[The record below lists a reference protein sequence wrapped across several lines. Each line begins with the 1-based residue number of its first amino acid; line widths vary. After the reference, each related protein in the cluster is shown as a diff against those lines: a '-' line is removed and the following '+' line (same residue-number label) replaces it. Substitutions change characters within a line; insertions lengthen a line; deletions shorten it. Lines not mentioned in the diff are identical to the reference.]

1 MTTIEFKENGIIIWD
16 ITIENGEATFWD
28 TVPEIAVPLLEI
40 LGFKEKQDF
49 IIKEKRL
56 AGGYKN
62 FDLTPFL
69 CG

>member
-1 MTTIEFKENGIIIWD
+1 MILEFKENGIVIWD
-16 ITIENGEATFWD
+16 ITIENGEASFWD

-40 LGFKEKQDF
+40 LGFQEKQDF

-56 AGGYKN
+56 RGEYTA
-62 FDLTPFL
+62 DEQIPFL